1 MFNSADIQKLKSNNT
16 IEAAYADDVIRK
28 NIRDYGPARVN
39 ELRTQLQADA
49 VKRKS
54 LPVYEQMK
62 ARMALPLFVWGI
74 ALTFL
79 GAAMLAAFW
88 KKGLGFLSIVG
99 GLLILM
105 GAVMAVIGFELGKSH
120 LPANITE
127 TDRLEAVRVLQLA
140 GEESRPT
147 SNGIL
152 RYSLGGWL
160 VLEVALAA
168 SLCAT
173 LFLAFLPFSGAIA
186 VSLALG
192 VFLAVILHRF
202 AQRIGHQM
210 ALDNLR
216 ATLRNLHRAGD
227 PASHQKR
234 DEIWAEFGSALG
246 YDYSEEAS
254 NRVRRNRRIYTTLVI
269 VVLILVAIVR
279 MVSTSH
285 EGSSTTADF
294 LLVLLLGSF
303 AAFVLLANPYL
314 AAELESVAGIR
325 GERATAIVGLFPSAA
340 ALADFRQNWEQDV
353 DDWFHHRWMAI
364 DREAGAV
371 SFGVTATVPTPPTT
385 PSPISWP
392 MGSTVRPITV
402 PLRRMP

>member
-16 IEAAYADDVIRK
+16 IEAAYTDEAIRMHLR
-28 NIRDYGPARVN
+28 NSGPARAN
-39 ELRTQLQADA
+39 ELRAQLQTDA

-54 LPVYEQMK
+54 LPVYEPMK
-62 ARMALPLFVWGI
+62 AKLALPLFYCGV
-74 ALTFL
+74 ALAFF

-88 KKGLGFLSIVG
+88 NKGLGFFSVVS
-99 GLLILM
+99 GLIFFM
-105 GAVMAVIGFELGKSH
+105 GAVMAAIGFELGKSH

-127 TDRLEAVRVLQLA
+127 TDRLEAARVLQLA
-140 GEESRPT
+140 GEENRPT

-173 LFLAFLPFSGAIA
+173 LFLAFLPFSWAIA

-202 AQRIGHQM
+202 AQQIGRKI

-216 ATLRNLHRAGD
+216 AILRNLHRAGD

-234 DEIWAEFGSALG
+234 DEIWAEYGSALSF
-246 YDYSEEAS
+246 DYSEDAS
-254 NRVRRNRRIYTTLVI
+254 NRVRRSRRLYATLVI
-269 VVLILVAIVR
+269 VVLVLIAIVR

-285 EGSSTTADF
+285 EDSSTAADF

-325 GERATAIVGLFPSAA
+325 GERATAIVGLFPTAA
-340 ALADFRQNWEQDV
+340 ALADFRQNWDQDV
-353 DDWFHHRWMAI
+353 DDWLSHRWMAI

-392 MGSTVRPITV
+392 MGSTVRPITT